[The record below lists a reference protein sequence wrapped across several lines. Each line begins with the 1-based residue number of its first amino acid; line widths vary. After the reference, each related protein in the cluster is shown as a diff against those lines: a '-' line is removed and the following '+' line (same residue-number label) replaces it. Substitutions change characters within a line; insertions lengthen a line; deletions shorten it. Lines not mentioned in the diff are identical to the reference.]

1 MSYSRAVS
9 PYASASI
16 SASPVLHS
24 DTEFPPLSS
33 HSPQSPLPLR
43 KRRLIEP
50 DCNSSSDDDDDDV
63 VDVDVA
69 TTFNIV
75 DFISSAPPKKTR
87 VSDRPLPRVL
97 SIRNHASS
105 SGASSRIASSSRPV
119 FSRYPVSSR
128 VPTSSSRFPVS
139 SRVPTSS
146 SRFPV
151 SSRVPTSS
159 SRFPVSS
166 RVPTSSSRFPVS
178 SLVHTSSH
186 VPTPSSSVSSSLP
199 PTPLSPR
206 DTALER
212 PSCAH
217 EEIPLL
223 ALSKYSR

>member
-50 DCNSSSDDDDDDV
+50 DCNSSSDDDDDDDV

-105 SGASSRIASSSRPV
+105 SGASSRPV
-119 FSRYPVSSR
+119 FSRYPVSSH
-128 VPTSSSRFPVS
+128 VPTSS

-146 SRFPV
+146 RVPL
-151 SSRVPTSS
+151 SSRVP
-159 SRFPVSS
+159 VSS
-166 RVPTSSSRFPVS
+166 HF
-178 SLVHTSSH
+178 HTSSH
-186 VPTPSSSVSSSLP
+186 VPTPSSSVSSSL

-223 ALSKYSR
+223 ALSKYTR